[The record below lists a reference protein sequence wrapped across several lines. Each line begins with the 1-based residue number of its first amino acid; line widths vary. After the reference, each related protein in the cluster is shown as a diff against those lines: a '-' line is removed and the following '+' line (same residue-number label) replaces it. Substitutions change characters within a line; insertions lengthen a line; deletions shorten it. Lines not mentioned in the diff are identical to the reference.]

1 MLNDHFP
8 QLKTLSLAEN
18 ELQSLASSNML
29 QKLSLPNLSRLVM
42 EKNLFSDLT
51 LTICMS
57 TAFPKLLE
65 LSLQQNVIETIGEL
79 NPTETSSLEMFRN
92 LQSLNLSG
100 NKIRD
105 FSFVDMLSLLFPNLT
120 SLRISKNPLYSVA
133 SSSGTAT
140 ARSDVPYSFTLARIP
155 SLTVLNYTTIT
166 PRDREEGEIYYISA
180 AGKEITDLLE
190 MSSNTNCGKDLATVI
205 QLAKTRHPRYEAL
218 CSKYDRSSV
227 FEQYSPERA
236 AAQSAGPSQKF
247 AAGTLA
253 ARLVDARFYVPGP
266 SEKVLHRPIART
278 VDVYRVKALISR
290 EMGFQPLQFRLVYE
304 SEELDPVRDGFEQKS
319 SDWDTWG
326 DWDVDG
332 DDASNT
338 AGHQEARH
346 ETWNDG
352 VLLKDGKKWKKRE
365 VEILDGTKAWGDY
378 IDDGEIRAVNI
389 RVEPYE
395 IVQGQ
400 GRS

>member
-18 ELQSLASSNML
+18 ELDSLASSNMS

-51 LTICMS
+51 LTTCMS

-79 NPTETSSLEMFRN
+79 NPTETSNLEMFRN

-100 NKIRD
+100 NKIKD
-105 FSFVDMLSLLFPNLT
+105 FHFVHMLSLLFPKLA
-120 SLRISKNPLYSVA
+120 SLRISNNPLYSVA
-133 SSSGTAT
+133 SISGTAT

-155 SLTVLNYTTIT
+155 SLKVLNYTTIT
-166 PRDREEGEIYYISA
+166 PRDREEGEIYYMSA
-180 AGKEITDLLE
+180 AGKEIMDLLE
-190 MSSNTNCGKDLATVI
+190 TSSNTNGGKDLATVI
-205 QLAKTRHPRYEAL
+205 QLAKARHPRYEAL

-236 AAQSAGPSQKF
+236 SERSAGPNQRF

-266 SEKVLHRPIART
+266 SEKVLQRPIART
-278 VDVYRVKALISR
+278 IDVYRVKALISR
-290 EMGFQPLQFRLVYE
+290 EMGLQPLQFRLVYE
-304 SEELDPVRDGFEQKS
+304 SEEIDPVRDGFEQKS

-346 ETWNDG
+346 ETWKDG

-365 VEILDGTKAWGDY
+365 VEILNGTKAWGDY

-389 RVEPYE
+389 RVEPYD
-395 IVQGQ
+395 ISQGQ
-400 GRS
+400 GRL

>member
-18 ELQSLASSNML
+18 ELDSLASSNMS

-51 LTICMS
+51 LTTCMS

-79 NPTETSSLEMFRN
+79 NPTETSNLEMFRN

-100 NKIRD
+100 NKIKD
-105 FSFVDMLSLLFPNLT
+105 FHFVHMLSLLFPKLA
-120 SLRISKNPLYSVA
+120 SLRISNNPLYSVA
-133 SSSGTAT
+133 SISGTAT

-155 SLTVLNYTTIT
+155 SLKVLNYTTIT
-166 PRDREEGEIYYISA
+166 PRDREEGEIYYMSA
-180 AGKEITDLLE
+180 AGKEIMDLLE
-190 MSSNTNCGKDLATVI
+190 TSSNTNGGKDLATVI
-205 QLAKTRHPRYEAL
+205 QLAKSRHPRYEAL

-236 AAQSAGPSQKF
+236 SERSAGPNQRF

-266 SEKVLHRPIART
+266 SEKVLQRPIART
-278 VDVYRVKALISR
+278 IDVYRVKALISR
-290 EMGFQPLQFRLVYE
+290 EMGLQPLQFRLVYE
-304 SEELDPVRDGFEQKS
+304 SEEIDPVRDGFEQKS

-346 ETWNDG
+346 EAWKDG

-389 RVEPYE
+389 RVEPYD
-395 IVQGQ
+395 ISQGQ

>member
-18 ELQSLASSNML
+18 ELDSLASSNMS

-51 LTICMS
+51 LTTCMS

-79 NPTETSSLEMFRN
+79 NPTETSNLEMFRN

-100 NKIRD
+100 NKIKD
-105 FSFVDMLSLLFPNLT
+105 FHFVHMLSLLFPKLA
-120 SLRISKNPLYSVA
+120 SLRISNNPLYSVA
-133 SSSGTAT
+133 SISGTAT
-140 ARSDVPYSFTLARIP
+140 ARSDVPYSFTLSRIP
-155 SLTVLNYTTIT
+155 SLKVLNYTTIT
-166 PRDREEGEIYYISA
+166 PRDREEGEIYYMSA
-180 AGKEITDLLE
+180 AGKEIMDLLE
-190 MSSNTNCGKDLATVI
+190 TSSNTNGGKDLATVI
-205 QLAKTRHPRYEAL
+205 QLAKARHPRYEAL

-236 AAQSAGPSQKF
+236 SERSAGPNQRF

-266 SEKVLHRPIART
+266 SEKVLQRPIART
-278 VDVYRVKALISR
+278 IDVYRVKALISR
-290 EMGFQPLQFRLVYE
+290 EMGLQPLQFRLVYE
-304 SEELDPVRDGFEQKS
+304 SEEIDPVRDGFEQKS

-346 ETWNDG
+346 ETWKDG

-365 VEILDGTKAWGDY
+365 VEILNGTKAWGDY

-389 RVEPYE
+389 RVEPYD
-395 IVQGQ
+395 ISQGQ
-400 GRS
+400 GRL